1 MEERVESWKP
11 HLLGFILPII
21 TIAGLLQGG
30 WWSASGIIWGLGIGS
45 LLDLISPEGIPSRN
59 RELSPTPWNLLLF
72 GHSITAICALAALMY
87 RAQLDGLMITT
98 IVGAVS
104 VGLVSGISAIV
115 NAHEQ
120 GHRKK
125 GSLIWRMGRL
135 NLLWVMY
142 MHYTTEH
149 NHGHHR
155 HYATDLDPASSPK
168 GRGLWTQ
175 IIKTI
180 PLQFISAWKTHSDK
194 GRSGLKNPILHGLI
208 IQISFVAG
216 IYYGLSLDAA
226 LAFLLSAAVAIL
238 LLEFVNYL
246 QHYGLRVEEGQKQT
260 SAHSWEC
267 RKLWSRWTLLELPLH
282 PAHHLKASDPMWN
295 LRAQEDSPQLPFG
308 YYVCFWL
315 AVIPPLWKAVMN
327 KRIP

>member
-1 MEERVESWKP
+1 MEERIESWKP

-30 WWSASGIIWGLGIGS
+30 WWSASGIIWGLGIGP
-45 LLDLISPEGIPSRN
+45 LLDLISPEGIPSRKG
-59 RELSPTPWNLLLF
+59 EPSPMPWNLLLF
-72 GHSITAICALAALMY
+72 AHSIVAISALSVLMY
-87 RAQLDGLMITT
+87 RAQLDGLVITT
-98 IVGAVS
+98 LVGAVS
-104 VGLVSGISAIV
+104 VGLVGGISAIV

-175 IIKTI
+175 IIRTI

-194 GRSGLKNPILHGLI
+194 GRRGLKNPILHGLI
-208 IQISFVAG
+208 IQFSFVVG
-216 IYYGLSLDAA
+216 LYYGLGLNAV
-226 LAFLLSAAVAIL
+226 LAFLLSATVAII

-246 QHYGLRVEEGQKQT
+246 QHYGLRVEVGEKQT
-260 SAHSWEC
+260 SAHSWES

-282 PAHHLKASDPMWN
+282 PAHHLKASDPMWK
-295 LRAQEDSPQLPFG
+295 LRAQEGSPQLPFG

-315 AVIPPLWKAVMN
+315 ALIPPLWKNVMN

>member
-1 MEERVESWKP
+1 MEERIESWKP
-11 HLLGFILPII
+11 HLLGFILPIV

-30 WWSASGIIWGLGIGS
+30 WWSASGIIWGLIIGPI
-45 LLDLISPEGIPSRN
+45 LDLLSPEGTPSRKS
-59 RELSPTPWNLLLF
+59 EASSVPWNILLF
-72 GHSITAICALAALMY
+72 GHSIAAVSALAALMY
-87 RAQLDGLMITT
+87 RAQLDGLIITT
-98 IVGAVS
+98 IVGAIS
-104 VGLVSGISAIV
+104 VGLVSGISAII

-120 GHRKK
+120 GHRRK

-142 MHYTTEH
+142 MHFTTEH

-155 HYATDLDPASSPK
+155 NYATELDPASSPK

-180 PLQFISAWKTHSDK
+180 PLQFIAAWKTHSNK
-194 GRSGLKNPILHGLI
+194 GRKGVKNPILHGLM
-208 IQISFVAG
+208 IQISFVIG
-216 IYYGLSLDAA
+216 LYYGLGLDAV
-226 LAFLLSAAVAIL
+226 LAFLLSATVAII

-246 QHYGLRVEEGQKQT
+246 QHYGLRAVVGEKQT
-260 SAHSWEC
+260 LAHSWES

-295 LRAQEDSPQLPFG
+295 LRAQEGSPQLPFG

-315 AVIPPLWKAVMN
+315 AVIPPLWKTVMD